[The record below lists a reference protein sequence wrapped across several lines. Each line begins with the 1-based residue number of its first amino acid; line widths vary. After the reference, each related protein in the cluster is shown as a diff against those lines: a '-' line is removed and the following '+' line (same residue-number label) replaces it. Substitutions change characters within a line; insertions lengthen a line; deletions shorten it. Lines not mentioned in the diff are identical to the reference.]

1 MLLCSSI
8 CGFVFTFLYKILNQF
23 CLSIH
28 GIAAQKRFKKSE
40 IWNDSW
46 NIEYNHYLVYCI
58 AWNEV
63 SDSDV
68 CCSMEHF
75 RLIPLIFCIFSDL
88 NNTHSQNLHH
98 KLSHIYCIFLWTVL
112 VFILFSFTYHTLNI
126 SALAC
131 NETSNLTTNPD
142 GLLCVF
148 LKGFKE
154 GPLSFQGNGRRD
166 SSTYC
171 LLKCDVTGTFP
182 WPGE

>member
-1 MLLCSSI
+1 M
-8 CGFVFTFLYKILNQF
+8 
-23 CLSIH
+23 
-28 GIAAQKRFKKSE
+28 
-40 IWNDSW
+40 
-46 NIEYNHYLVYCI
+46 YCI

-131 NETSNLTTNPD
+131 NETSNLTARQRFITIVVYEWCFD
-142 GLLCVF
+142 LVVWFRTACVTDWF
-148 LKGFKE
+148 L
-154 GPLSFQGNGRRD
+154 GPLFAFPIDFLRWQNSLLLHVADCTERR
-166 SSTYC
+166 
-171 LLKCDVTGTFP
+171 KNVTQI
-182 WPGE
+182 